1 MKRALDLILSV
12 PLAVLLALPAAAIAL
27 LVRRQDGGPALHW
40 STRVGRNGQHFQMPK
55 FRTMKVG
62 TPQVATDK
70 LNDPAS
76 RLTQIGGLLRKLSCD
91 EIPQLWSVIV
101 GNMSLVGPR
110 PAMFNQDALI
120 AERKARGI
128 DALRPGITGWAQV
141 NGRDDISDARKV
153 ELDEEYLRRH
163 SLAFDLRV
171 LWLTAWKVARREGV
185 AH

>member
-1 MKRALDLILSV
+1 MKRSLDITLSLV
-12 PLAVLLALPAAAIAL
+12 ACALLALPAALIAIAIKATAP
-27 LVRRQDGGPALHW
+27 GPALHW
-40 STRVGRNGQHFQMPK
+40 SDRVGRNGRLFRMPK

-70 LNDPAS
+70 LHDPTS
-76 RLTQIGGLLRKLSCD
+76 RLISIGGILRKLSCD

-101 GNMSLVGPR
+101 GDMSLVGPR
-110 PAMFNQDALI
+110 PALFNQDALI